1 MGVNKNISILMLYD
15 CVRVNT
21 GLVLIESVIVNKRG
35 GICELMMITIDSRK
49 NISILILLT
58 RGL

>member
-58 RGL
+58 RAL